1 MKKPFF
7 ILTLS
12 IILISKSTST
22 YAKTIT
28 NGDYSFLQEI
38 TFQLYDDNVPPYKI
52 PVRLKTL
59 EETLMFEVLHA
70 TQKDKKWI
78 AYTMNKSL
86 LGTFKVGQPSL
97 LEVGNVKKMY
107 FVAGF
112 PNSIGGL
119 DLYVSEFKD
128 GKWGKPSNLGK
139 GINTVNNESNPGL
152 LNDHT
157 LTYSSNGII
166 KKLDLNTLQVEDA
179 DGQSTVTTKTTTT
192 EEVKVITQTTKPVLV
207 QDKVV
212 EKISETSTNNTQTI
226 VNNKNQEV
234 TKIVTNQTTNVV
246 TSAKNDAG
254 NIAAIGDNSTASPGN
269 SNDASA
275 IGDNSTAAP
284 ISTNAGSAVQQSQ
297 TKKEESY
304 ANIEAAPKQNMQSTP
319 MQKANIEQNNVQN
332 NAMQP
337 VATVNG
343 NVKSYGSKTQTEMLA
358 TFGNAIQ
365 LGAFG
370 NPNWSLLNQFSSFG
384 KLVTYKNEKG
394 LNVVWI
400 TGFASRAAAD
410 AALPQVRAKAGFENA
425 IALGK

>member
-1 MKKPFF
+1 MKKLFF
-7 ILTLS
+7 ILS
-12 IILISKSTST
+12 IFSILISKSMF
-22 YAKTIT
+22 AKTII

-70 TQKDKKWI
+70 TQKDKNWV

-86 LGTFKVGQPSL
+86 LGTFKVGQPAL
-97 LEVGNVKKMY
+97 LEVGDVKKMY

-112 PNSIGGL
+112 PNSVGGL

-128 GKWGKPSNLGK
+128 GKWSKPSNLGK
-139 GINTVNNESNPGL
+139 GINTINNESNPGL

-166 KKLDLNTLQVEDA
+166 KKLDLKTLKVEDA
-179 DGQSTVTTKTTTT
+179 DGQAVVTSNVPTSTPIK
-192 EEVKVITQTTKPVLV
+192 EEVKVVTQVQQPVV
-207 QDKVV
+207 VKDKVA
-212 EKISETSTNNTQTI
+212 EKISETNTTNNTQTI
-226 VNNKNQEV
+226 VNNKNQEITEPV
-234 TKIVTNQTTNVV
+234 VNQT
-246 TSAKNDAG
+246 KNDAG
-254 NIAAIGDNSTASPGN
+254 NI
-269 SNDASA
+269 SA
-275 IGDNSTAAP
+275 IGDNSTATPVNTDDVSAIGDNSTATP
-284 ISTNAGSAVQQSQ
+284 ISTNAGSAMQQVQ
-297 TKKEESY
+297 TKKEETY
-304 ANIEAAPKQNMQSTP
+304 ANAEVAPKQKIQSTP
-319 MQKANIEQNNVQN
+319 QQNKFIEQNATQN
-332 NAMQP
+332 NAVQP

-343 NVKSYGSKTQTEMLA
+343 NVKSYGSKTQAEMLA

-370 NPNWSLLNQFSSFG
+370 NPNWSLINQFSSIG
-384 KLVTYKNEKG
+384 NLITYKNEKG

-400 TGFASRAAAD
+400 TGFANRAAAD
-410 AALPQVRAKAGFENA
+410 AALSQVHTKAGFGNA